1 MDRLMLRSSFKRKA
15 ILFIFLTPLLIN
27 ISIRADKSSYKDL
40 LVDSRVVE
48 TINIKNLMTNLLE
61 ADKKLIPIK
70 IINPD
75 GTYFFRYKK
84 RIAEDD
90 LSLEEIEKRILLGSD
105 FFKNDRNNVRILM
118 KKIQDLKI
126 KSKFES
132 IDSGALGLWIPK
144 KDLIIIDYR
153 VIKMGSKIFLEIL
166 RHEAIHVAQ
175 SCFSN
180 SRNEFPIRI
189 GLPLEFSTDINFNLS
204 HKIYSKDSEEVLNI
218 EREAF
223 TYSKI
228 DGAAIK
234 LLNKYCK

>member
-1 MDRLMLRSSFKRKA
+1 MA
-15 ILFIFLTPLLIN
+15 LI
-27 ISIRADKSSYKDL
+27 
-40 LVDSRVVE
+40 
-48 TINIKNLMTNLLE
+48 
-61 ADKKLIPIK
+61 
-70 IINPD
+70 
-75 GTYFFRYKK
+75 FFRYKK

-175 SCFSN
+175 SCFGN

-228 DGAAIK
+228 NGAAIT